1 MNREGARVTKVEND
15 AETWLAN
22 ILLDSLQP
30 NMNSSEFIKNLGLVI
45 PRMQWAD
52 IMHMM
57 KLYEMIVPVH
67 GVFAE
72 FGVLWGKN
80 LSLAVA
86 MRGILEPYNLSR
98 KILGFDTFKGFA
110 DVSPEDGS
118 DVGIKKGYFD
128 TVDGYEE
135 VLTDI
140 LTHHESQSPISHIKK
155 FELIKG
161 NIIETLPRYIKE
173 HPETVFA
180 LVYIDVDLFKPTQ
193 AILHSVMD
201 LIPKGGILAFDELG
215 HNRFPGETLAVRD
228 ALKIRNLKIQRFPF
242 SGWKSFVVME

>member
-1 MNREGARVTKVEND
+1 MNREGARTTEKEMN
-15 AETWLAN
+15 AEQHLSDHLAE
-22 ILLDSLQP
+22 LQS
-30 NMNSSEFIKNLGLVI
+30 NMNDSEMLRNLGLFI

-57 KLYEMIVPVH
+57 KLYEMMVPVH

-80 LSLAVA
+80 LALAVA
-86 MRGILEPYNLSR
+86 MRGIMEPYNLSR
-98 KILGFDTFKGFA
+98 KILGFDTFTGFTN
-110 DVSPEDGS
+110 DITPEDGK
-118 DVGIKKGYFD
+118 DVGIKTGYFD
-128 TVDGYEE
+128 TIDEYEDM
-135 VLTDI
+135 LHKI
-140 LTHHESQSPISHIKK
+140 LWCHEQQAPISHIKK
-155 FELIKG
+155 FDLIKG
-161 NIIETLPRYIKE
+161 DISKTLPQYLDD
-173 HPETVFA
+173 HPETIFA
-180 LVYIDVDLFKPTQ
+180 MVYIDVDLYNPTR

-215 HNRFPGETLAVRD
+215 HNRFPGETVALRD

>member
-1 MNREGARVTKVEND
+1 MNREGARFTEKDMNAD
-15 AETWLAN
+15 QRLADHHAD
-22 ILLDSLQP
+22 LEQHMSDPEML
-30 NMNSSEFIKNLGLVI
+30 KNLGLFI

-57 KLYEMIVPVH
+57 KLYEMMVPVH

-80 LSLAVA
+80 LALAVA
-86 MRGILEPYNLSR
+86 MRGILEPFNLSR
-98 KILGFDTFKGFA
+98 KILGFDTFEGFPQ
-110 DVSPEDGS
+110 VLTPEDGK
-118 DVGIKKGYFD
+118 DVGIRAGYFA
-128 TVDGYEE
+128 TVEGYEDT
-135 VLTDI
+135 LDRI
-140 LTHHESQSPISHIKK
+140 LACHEQQAPISHIKK
-155 FELIKG
+155 YELIKG
-161 NIIETLPRYIKE
+161 DIAETLPEYLNE
-173 HPETVFA
+173 HPETMFA
-180 LVYIDVDLFKPTQ
+180 MVYIDVDLYMPTR

-215 HNRFPGETLAVRD
+215 HNRFPGETVALRD